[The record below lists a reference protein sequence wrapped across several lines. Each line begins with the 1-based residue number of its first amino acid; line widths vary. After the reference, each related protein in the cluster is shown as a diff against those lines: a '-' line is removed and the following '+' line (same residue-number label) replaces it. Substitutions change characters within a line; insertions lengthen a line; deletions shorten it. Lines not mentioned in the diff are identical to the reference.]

1 MKCFI
6 THPHTHH
13 THIERHTRREKHTE
27 KPHIYKFWCEDYY
40 LNDAS
45 TLESSHLDLLE
56 GQWDILYHFD
66 VEDV

>member
-13 THIERHTRREKHTE
+13 THIERHTQREKHTE
-27 KPHIYKFWCEDYY
+27 KPHIYKFLSEAHY

-45 TLESSHLDLLE
+45 TVESAHLDLLE

-66 VEDV
+66 V